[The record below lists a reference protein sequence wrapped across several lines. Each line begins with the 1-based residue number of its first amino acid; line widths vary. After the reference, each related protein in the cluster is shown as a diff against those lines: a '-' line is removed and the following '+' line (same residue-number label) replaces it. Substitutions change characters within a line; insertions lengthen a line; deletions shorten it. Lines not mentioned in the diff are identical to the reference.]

1 MVQSWTF
8 ALDRSMTWQF
18 DIAFKHFEMQNFVS
32 LELHMHKDCKG
43 YFFSVKKEYKAKFPE
58 KAIVINLMELHGT
71 HFLLQMKL

>member
-1 MVQSWTF
+1 M
-8 ALDRSMTWQF
+8 R
-18 DIAFKHFEMQNFVS
+18 
-32 LELHMHKDCKG
+32 KDCKG